1 LSQGNR
7 GRAPLIGDGLMNTQI
22 TDLVRP
28 DGRLLVRTEGEWT
41 SETAA
46 GAAAVARKVGAPALA
61 HIGEEDAA
69 ERAALVAA
77 GFAESRREAV
87 IAISVEQAL
96 DALGDADLPVGVEL
110 RSAADVDENKL
121 RLLDNEL
128 RQDVPG
134 SSGWE
139 STPDEFRDQSFND
152 PEFDSRTYLVA
163 VDAASDEYI
172 GIVRIWMKRTPPRLG
187 FVGVRREYR
196 RRGIGTALLAGALQ
210 AVHATGA
217 TEVTTE
223 HDLTNEA
230 STAIAE
236 RLGGRRTGVTVELV
250 YEPEREVSRVG

>member
-1 LSQGNR
+1 MN
-7 GRAPLIGDGLMNTQI
+7 APIS
-22 TDLVRP
+22 DLLRP

-46 GAAAVARKVGAPALA
+46 GAVAVARKVGAPALA
-61 HIGEEDAA
+61 HVGEEDAA

-87 IAISVEQAL
+87 ITFSVEHAL
-96 DALGDADLPVGVEL
+96 GALGDVALPAGIEV
-110 RSAADVDENKL
+110 RSAADVDEDRL

-134 SSGWE
+134 TSEWR
-139 STPDEFRDQSFND
+139 STPEQFRDQSFDD
-152 PEFDSRTYLVA
+152 PEFDPRTYLVA
-163 VDAASDEYI
+163 VDAASGEYV
-172 GIVRIWMKRTPPRLG
+172 GIVRIWMRRPLPRLG
-187 FVGVRREYR
+187 FLGVRREHR
-196 RRGIGTALLAGALQ
+196 RRGVGIALLAGALQ
-210 AVHATGA
+210 AVHAAGA

-250 YEPEREVSRVG
+250 YEPKQEVSRVG

>member
-1 LSQGNR
+1 MN
-7 GRAPLIGDGLMNTQI
+7 APIS
-22 TDLVRP
+22 DLLRP

-61 HIGEEDAA
+61 HIGEEYAA

-77 GFAESRREAV
+77 GFVESRREAV
-87 IAISVEQAL
+87 VSISIQSAL
-96 DALGDADLPVGVEL
+96 EALRDAAPPAGVEL
-110 RSAADVDENKL
+110 RSAADVDEDRL

-134 SSGWE
+134 TFRWE
-139 STPDEFRDQSFND
+139 STPEQFRDQSFDD

-172 GIVRIWMKRTPPRLG
+172 GIVRIWMKRTRPRLG
-187 FVGVRREYR
+187 FVGVRREHR
-196 RRGIGTALLAGALQ
+196 RRGIGSALLASALR
-210 AVHATGA
+210 AVQATGA
-217 TEVTTE
+217 REVTTE
-223 HDLTNEA
+223 YDLTNEA

-236 RLGGRRTGVTVELV
+236 HLGGQRTGVTVELV
-250 YEPEREVSRVG
+250 FEPEQEMSHVG

>member
-1 LSQGNR
+1 MNASISDLS
-7 GRAPLIGDGLMNTQI
+7 
-22 TDLVRP
+22 RP
-28 DGRLLVRTEGEWT
+28 DGRLLVRTDGEWT

-46 GAAAVARKVGAPALA
+46 GAAAVARNVGAPALA

-87 IAISVEQAL
+87 ITILVERAL
-96 DALGDADLPVGVEL
+96 DALGHVALPAGVDV
-110 RSAADVDENKL
+110 RSAADVNEDRL

-134 SSGWE
+134 SSGWT
-139 STPDEFRDQSFND
+139 STPQQFRDQSFDD
-152 PEFDSRTYLVA
+152 PEFDPRTYLVA
-163 VDAASDEYI
+163 VDAASDEYV
-172 GIVRIWMKRTPPRLG
+172 GIVRIWMRRPCPRLG
-187 FVGVRREYR
+187 FLGVRREHR
-196 RRGIGTALLAGALQ
+196 RRGIGTALLARALQ
-210 AVHATGA
+210 AVHTTGA

-223 HDLTNEA
+223 YDLTNEA
-230 STAIAE
+230 STAIAD